1 MVRAYERRVPF
12 PTNGVIGAPRLEQRA
27 PWKSYFFDLRPT
39 EERNMKE
46 RLLTTTA
53 IGLMLGTAAFA
64 QSPNEQPKNNPP
76 PTAQNQTNS
85 NSAAPQ
91 STTSSPS
98 STPSAQNIQ
107 STPSGAPKSA
117 TTTSQSAPNT
127 TGNNDSSRSQAQSNQ
142 ASPPSQGRT
151 DNNAGT
157 APSQAQSAQP
167 SNAPTQAQTNT
178 APPANSNQTQ
188 SSPTG
193 TNTNTNAGTQPSTN
207 TAAQP
212 STNQTNTAAQPSNNQ
227 TNTAAQPSNTQTN
240 TAQTGSSNV
249 RVSASLNESQ
259 RTRVG
264 ESIAR
269 LNVAPLNNVNFS
281 LSVGTVVP
289 RDVRFQPL
297 PSDIVE
303 VMPQYRGYN
312 FFVVRDEI
320 VIVEPASY
328 KIVDVLPRTGRSTA
342 AAPAPRKTTF
352 SDRDREVIRKH
363 ARSSRTEQHTTGSA
377 TSTRVRVGERLPES
391 VEIRSFP
398 DEVYRESP
406 ALREYRYIERDN
418 RTYVVEPR
426 ERTIIEEI
434 E

>member
-1 MVRAYERRVPF
+1 
-12 PTNGVIGAPRLEQRA
+12 
-27 PWKSYFFDLRPT
+27 
-39 EERNMKE
+39 MKE
-46 RLLTTTA
+46 RLLITTA

-64 QSPNEQPKNNPP
+64 QSPSEQPKNNPP
-76 PTAQNQTNS
+76 PAAQNQTNS
-85 NSAAPQ
+85 NSSAPAASP

-98 STPSAQNIQ
+98 STPSAQNTQ
-107 STPSGAPKSA
+107 PVPSGAPKSA
-117 TTTSQSAPNT
+117 TTTSQS
-127 TGNNDSSRSQAQSNQ
+127 
-142 ASPPSQGRT
+142 
-151 DNNAGT
+151 DNNAAT
-157 APSQAQSAQP
+157 APSQAQSTQP
-167 SNAPTQAQTNT
+167 SNSPTQAQTNT
-178 APPANSNQTQ
+178 APPANNQSQAST
-188 SSPTG
+188 PG
-193 TNTNTNAGTQPSTN
+193 TNANTKAGAQPSTN

-212 STNQTNTAAQPSNNQ
+212 SSNQTNTAQSP
-227 TNTAAQPSNTQTN
+227 
-240 TAQTGSSNV
+240 SSNV
-249 RVSASLNESQ
+249 RVSANLNESQ
-259 RTRVG
+259 RTRVT

-297 PSDIVE
+297 PPDIVE

-320 VIVEPASY
+320 VIVEPATY

-342 AAPAPRKTTF
+342 AAPAPHRTTF

-363 ARSSRTEQHTTGSA
+363 ARSSRIEQRTTGSS
-377 TSTRVRVGERLPES
+377 TSTRVKVGERLPDS

-406 ALREYRYIERDN
+406 SLREYRYIERDN
-418 RTYVVEPR
+418 RTYVIEPR

-434 E
+434 D

>member
-1 MVRAYERRVPF
+1 
-12 PTNGVIGAPRLEQRA
+12 
-27 PWKSYFFDLRPT
+27 
-39 EERNMKE
+39 MKE
-46 RLLTTTA
+46 RLLITTA
-53 IGLMLGTAAFA
+53 IGLMLSTAAFA
-64 QSPNEQPKNNPP
+64 QSPSEQPKNNPP
-76 PTAQNQTNS
+76 TAAQNQTNS
-85 NSAAPQ
+85 NSSAPAA
-91 STTSSPS
+91 SSSTSSPS
-98 STPSAQNIQ
+98 STPSTQSQ
-107 STPSGAPKSA
+107 STPSGTGS
-117 TTTSQSAPNT
+117 TTTSQS
-127 TGNNDSSRSQAQSNQ
+127 GNNA
-142 ASPPSQGRT
+142 AP
-151 DNNAGT
+151 

-167 SNAPTQAQTNT
+167 SNSPAQAQSNT
-178 APPANSNQTQ
+178 APPANTNQTQ

-193 TNTNTNAGTQPSTN
+193 TNNAGTQPSTNTAAQPSNNQTN

-212 STNQTNTAAQPSNNQ
+212 STNQTNTAAQPSTNQ
-227 TNTAAQPSNTQTN
+227 TNTAQSS
-240 TAQTGSSNV
+240 SSNV
-249 RVSASLNESQ
+249 RVSASLNETQ
-259 RTRVG
+259 RTRVS

-297 PSDIVE
+297 SPDVVE

-320 VIVEPASY
+320 VIVEPTTY

-342 AAPAPRKTTF
+342 AAPAPHRTTF

-363 ARSSRTEQHTTGSA
+363 ARSSRTEQRTTGSA
-377 TSTRVRVGERLPES
+377 TSTRVKVGERLPDS

-406 ALREYRYIERDN
+406 SLREYRYIEREN
-418 RTYVVEPR
+418 RTYLIEPR

-434 E
+434 D